1 MMKKSVLILSM
12 GVAVMLLPAF
22 AFCGEFNTDSARRVT
37 YAHNFSPWAIPAKTG
52 EATWFTD
59 DGLYKVDIAFSSV
72 HGYADL
78 TVDGTPTGT
87 LSPDGATV
95 YKTNNP
101 GVGIAYQVNYST
113 PEALTP
119 TYGKVYP
126 NTVTITSGAAF
137 NGYMHIRYQLVR
149 LTDKVPAGAITQVP
163 TVTLNYH
170 NPSGGQYEDLSF
182 VALSGVS
189 VQPQITACGID
200 APTEI
205 TLPTLYGNTIRNG
218 AQNSTAVPTV
228 TLTNCPGAVNGISY
242 NFSAVYGTHSAAEGV
257 LNTVTGDS
265 YATGVYVQVQNAD
278 GTPHIVDAAIP
289 LTDYNGSGDYKIPD
303 FKVAYFVDDADS
315 VRPGN
320 VKSAIELKVT
330 YN

>member
-1 MMKKSVLILSM
+1 MKKVNLIFSM
-12 GVAVMLLPAF
+12 GIAVMLIPAF
-22 AFCGEFNTDSARRVT
+22 AFCGELNTDTAQRVT
-37 YAHNFSPWAIPAKTG
+37 YPHDFSLWNIPAKSG
-52 EATWFTD
+52 DATWFD
-59 DGLYKVDIAFSSV
+59 DNGLYKVDISFSSV

-101 GVGIAYQVNYST
+101 GIGIAYQLNYSS
-113 PEALTP
+113 PDAFSP
-119 TYGKVYP
+119 SYGLVYP
-126 NTVTITSGAAF
+126 NTITITSESSY
-137 NGYMHIRYQLVR
+137 NGYMHIKYQLVR

-170 NPSGGQYEDLSF
+170 NPPGGQHGDMSF

-189 VQPQITACGID
+189 AQPKITACGID

-205 TLPTLYGNTIRNG
+205 TLPTLYGNTIRTG
-218 AQNSTAVPTV
+218 ALNPTAVPTV

-242 NFSAVYGTHSAAEGV
+242 NFSAVYGAHSAAEGV
-257 LNTVTGDS
+257 LNTVTGDG

-278 GTPHIVDAAIP
+278 GSPHIVNAAVP
-289 LTDYNGSGDYKIPD
+289 LSDYNGSGDYKIPD